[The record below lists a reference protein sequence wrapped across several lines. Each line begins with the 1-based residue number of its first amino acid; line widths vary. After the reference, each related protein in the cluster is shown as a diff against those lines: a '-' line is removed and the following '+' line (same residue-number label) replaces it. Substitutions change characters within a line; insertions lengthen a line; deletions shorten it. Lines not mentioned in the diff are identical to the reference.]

1 MEKLQTTYS
10 QSRSESLWGLGGLEG
25 WVNPGTV
32 CAAQDQQDDQWYR
45 AMVLSKVRGRLY
57 TIRWVAQCP
66 GWSVMSITLSLRYV
80 DFAEKK
86 ILSVYSLRRLF
97 PEFRDALPE
106 MARTVALPVK
116 VNTIA
121 QAHRV
126 NSGLRMT
133 LMNKEVGFQVREVKD
148 QLMLVDMDCEGEEI
162 KGVVDYLKI
171 GKF

>member
-1 MEKLQTTYS
+1 MLPRT
-10 QSRSESLWGLGGLEG
+10 SRIASGTGPWSSARSGAGSTPSGGLL
-25 WVNPGTV
+25 
-32 CAAQDQQDDQWYR
+32 A
-45 AMVLSKVRGRLY
+45 VLVG
-57 TIRWVAQCP
+57 
-66 GWSVMSITLSLRYV
+66 SVMSITLSLRYV

-126 NSGLRMT
+126 NSGLQMT
-133 LMNKEVGFQVREVKD
+133 LMNKEVGFQVREVKG
-148 QLMLVDMDCEGEEI
+148 QLMMVDMDCEGEEI